1 MNGADPVVEPGTIPA
16 GEAAAADVE
25 PRQRAAPAL
34 RAGVALCVDLD
45 GTLVKSDT
53 LLDTVLVVARQ
64 QPMEL
69 VHIPGWISQGRAA
82 FKQHLTKLVTLDV
95 EHLPL

>member
-16 GEAAAADVE
+16 GEDGGAANAE
-25 PRQRAAPAL
+25 PLNGANVL

-64 QPMEL
+64 RPMEL
-69 VHIPGWISQGRAA
+69 VHIPGWIAQGRAA
-82 FKQHLTKLVTLDV
+82 FKQHLTEAGDAGCGAPAL
-95 EHLPL
+95 